1 MNLEEKLKQ
10 LPNEA
15 GVYQYFDNQGHLLY
29 IGKAKSLKNR
39 VKSYFKFSPTLQAS
53 NDLSPRI
60 YKMISETSFL
70 EWIVVPNEHDALILE
85 NSLIKQLKP
94 KYNVLL
100 RDDKTY
106 PYIFVNLN
114 EDFPRLEITRKIEKG
129 KNIKYFGPY
138 SSGAKDMLDS
148 IYEIVP
154 LVQKKSCV
162 KSKKACLFF
171 QIGKCLA
178 PCEDKISKENYKKIL
193 DEALSYIYN
202 KSKILAKLKEKMLF
216 YSQNFRFE
224 EALVLRDRIKTI
236 EKSEIKTGID
246 LTSNDD
252 LDIFAI
258 KSCNKK
264 AVIVRMFIRDGKLAS
279 SNYDFMKSNDDV
291 EFDIQ
296 EAYKRAI
303 INYYSNDL
311 PIIPK
316 EIIVANELEELDS
329 IEDFLYQKFRKK
341 IKIVNPKIDK
351 KASVVKIA
359 LNNCD
364 ELLRL
369 ESIKQQNSIYSEIK
383 ELFSLKNSPNIIET
397 FDNSHLMGQ
406 ARVGAMVVWNSQ
418 VENFDKKSYRHY
430 NLESLDEYSQMR
442 ELLFRRVESFDKN
455 SPPDLWV
462 IDGGSTL
469 LNLAFEIVSSIG
481 VNLDIIAISKQK
493 VDAKAYR
500 AKGNAK
506 DILHF
511 IQNKEIKSIKLLP
524 SDKRLQ
530 FVQRLR
536 DEAHRFAISF
546 HKKQKRKEDKDI
558 SFLQIKGIGE
568 AKIKKLLLYF
578 GEFEKIKNATF
589 DELKTVLNQSDA
601 KNIVDYFKKDKSGE
615 NINKQG

>member
-53 NDLSPRI
+53 SDLSPRI
-60 YKMISETSFL
+60 YKMISETSSL

-114 EDFPRLEITRKIEKG
+114 DDFPRLEITRKIEKG

-162 KSKKACLFF
+162 KGKKACLFF

-178 PCEDKISKENYKKIL
+178 PCEDKISKEDYKKIL

-202 KSKILAKLKEKMLF
+202 KSKILTKLKEKMLF

-236 EKSEIKTGID
+236 EKSQIKTGID

-258 KSCNKK
+258 KSSNKK

-316 EIIVANELEELDS
+316 EILVASEIEELDS
-329 IEDFLYQKFRKK
+329 IEDFLYQKFSKK

-351 KASVVKIA
+351 KATIVKIA

-383 ELFSLKNSPNIIET
+383 ELFSLKNSPNIIES

-418 VENFDKKSYRHY
+418 IESFDKKSYRHY

-442 ELLFRRVESFDKN
+442 ELLLRRVESFDKN
-455 SPPDLWV
+455 SPPDLWL

-511 IQNKEIKSIKLLP
+511 IENKEIKSINLLP

-601 KNIVDYFKKDKSGE
+601 QNIVDYFKKEKSGE
-615 NINKQG
+615 DINKQG

>member
-53 NDLSPRI
+53 SDLSPRI
-60 YKMISETSFL
+60 YKMISETSSL

-162 KSKKACLFF
+162 KGKKACLFF

-178 PCEDKISKENYKKIL
+178 PCEDKISKEDYKKIL

-202 KSKILAKLKEKMLF
+202 KSKILTKLKEKMLF

-236 EKSEIKTGID
+236 EKSQIKTGID

-258 KSCNKK
+258 KSSNKK

-316 EIIVANELEELDS
+316 EILVANEIEELDS
-329 IEDFLYQKFRKK
+329 IEDFLYQKFNKK

-351 KASVVKIA
+351 KATIVKIA

-383 ELFSLKNSPNIIET
+383 ELFSLKNSPNIIES

-418 VENFDKKSYRHY
+418 VESFDKKSYRHY

-442 ELLFRRVESFDKN
+442 ELLLRRVESFDKN
-455 SPPDLWV
+455 SPPDLWL

-511 IQNKEIKSIKLLP
+511 IQNKEIKSINLLP

-601 KNIVDYFKKDKSGE
+601 KNIVDYFKKEKSGE
-615 NINKQG
+615 DINKQG

>member
-53 NDLSPRI
+53 SDLSPRI
-60 YKMISETSFL
+60 YKMISETSSL

-162 KSKKACLFF
+162 KGKKACLFF

-178 PCEDKISKENYKKIL
+178 PCEDKISKEDYKKIL

-202 KSKILAKLKEKMLF
+202 KSKILTKLKEKMLF

-236 EKSEIKTGID
+236 EKSQIKTGID

-258 KSCNKK
+258 KSSNKK

-316 EIIVANELEELDS
+316 EILVANEIEELDS
-329 IEDFLYQKFRKK
+329 IEDFLYQKFNKK

-351 KASVVKIA
+351 KATIVKIA

-383 ELFSLKNSPNIIET
+383 ELFSLKNSPNIIES

-418 VENFDKKSYRHY
+418 IESFDKKSYRHY

-442 ELLFRRVESFDKN
+442 ELLMRRVESFDKN
-455 SPPDLWV
+455 SPPDLWL

-511 IQNKEIKSIKLLP
+511 IQNKEIKSINLLP

-589 DELKTVLNQSDA
+589 DELKTVLNQNDA
-601 KNIVDYFKKDKSGE
+601 QNIVDYFKKEKSGE
-615 NINKQG
+615 DINKQG

>member
-1 MNLEEKLKQ
+1 MNLEEKLKL
-10 LPNEA
+10 LPSEA

-60 YKMISETSFL
+60 YKMISETVFL

-106 PYIFVNLN
+106 PYIFVDLN

-138 SSGAKDMLDS
+138 SSGARDMLDS
-148 IYEIVP
+148 IYEIIP

-178 PCEDKISKENYKKIL
+178 PCENKVNKDEYKKIL
-193 DEALSYIYN
+193 DEALGYIYN
-202 KSKILAKLKEKMLF
+202 KSKLLNKLKEKMQF
-216 YSQNFRFE
+216 YSENFRFE
-224 EALVLRDRIKTI
+224 EALVLRDRAKTI

-246 LTSNDD
+246 LTTNED

-258 KSCNKK
+258 KSSNKK
-264 AVIVRMFIRDGKLAS
+264 AVLVRMFIRDGKLAS
-279 SNYDFMKSNDDV
+279 SNYDFMKTNDDV

-303 INYYSNDL
+303 INYYSNEL

-316 EIIVANELEELDS
+316 EIIVADE
-329 IEDFLYQKFRKK
+329 IEDIITIEEFLYKKFNKK

-351 KASVVKIA
+351 KASIVKIA

-369 ESIKQQNSIYSEIK
+369 ENIKDENSIYNELK
-383 ELFSLKNSPNIIET
+383 ELFSLNCVPNIIET

-406 ARVGAMVVWNSQ
+406 ATVGGMVVWNKEK
-418 VENFDKKSYRHY
+418 ENFDKKSYRHY
-430 NLESLDEYSQMR
+430 NLESLDEYSQMK
-442 ELLFRRVESFDKN
+442 EMLYRRVESFDKN
-455 SPPDLWV
+455 NPPDLWV
-462 IDGGSTL
+462 IDGGTTL
-469 LNLAFEIVSSIG
+469 LNLAFDIVDSIG

-506 DILHF
+506 DIVHF
-511 IQNKEIKSIKLLP
+511 KQNGEIKSLNLLP

-530 FVQRLR
+530 FIQRLR

-546 HKKQKRKEDKDI
+546 HKKQKRKEDKEI
-558 SFLQIKGIGE
+558 SLLQIKGIGE

-578 GEFEKIKNATF
+578 GEFEKIRNASF
-589 DELKTVLNQSDA
+589 EELKSVLNEADA
-601 KNIVDYFKKDKSGE
+601 HNIINYF
-615 NINKQG
+615 NN

>member
-1 MNLEEKLKQ
+1 MNLEEKLKR
-10 LPNEA
+10 LPLEA
-15 GVYQYFDNQGHLLY
+15 GVYQYFDNNGHLLY
-29 IGKAKSLKNR
+29 VGKAKSLKNR

-154 LVQKKSCV
+154 LIQKKSCV
-162 KSKKACLFF
+162 EGKKACLFF

-178 PCEDKISKENYKKIL
+178 PCEDKISKEDYKKLL
-193 DEALSYIYN
+193 DEALVYIYN
-202 KSKILAKLKEKMLF
+202 KSKLLIKLKEKMQF
-216 YSQNFRFE
+216 YSENFRFE
-224 EALVLRDRIKTI
+224 EAMVLRDRIKTI
-236 EKSEIKTGID
+236 EKSQIKTGID
-246 LTSNDD
+246 LATNED

-258 KSCNKK
+258 KHNSKK
-264 AVIVRMFIRDGKLAS
+264 AVLVRMFIRDGKLAS
-279 SNYDFMKSNDDV
+279 SNYDFIKSNDEVNFDV
-291 EFDIQ
+291 Q

-316 EIIVANELEELDS
+316 EIIVASELEELS
-329 IEDFLYQKFRKK
+329 TIEDFLQLKFGKK
-341 IKIVNPKIDK
+341 VKIVNPKIDK
-351 KASVVKIA
+351 KAAIVKIA

-369 ESIKQQNSIYSEIK
+369 ESIKDENSIYDEIK
-383 ELFSLKNSPNIIET
+383 ELFSLNCTPSIIET
-397 FDNSHLMGQ
+397 FDNSHMMGQ
-406 ARVGAMVVWNSQ
+406 ATVGGMVVWNKEK
-418 VENFDKKSYRHY
+418 ENFDKKSYRHY
-430 NLESLDEYSQMR
+430 NLESLDEYSQMK
-442 ELLFRRVESFDKN
+442 EMLYRRVESFEKN

-462 IDGGSTL
+462 IDGGTTL
-469 LNLAFEIVSSIG
+469 LNLAYEIIASIG

-506 DILHF
+506 DIVHF
-511 IQNKEIKSIKLLP
+511 RQNKELKSINLLP

-546 HKKQKRKEDKDI
+546 HKKQKRKEDKEI

-589 DELKTVLNQSDA
+589 EELKSVLNESDA
-601 KNIVDYFKKDKSGE
+601 QNIKNYFSEKID
-615 NINKQG
+615 

>member
-53 NDLSPRI
+53 SDLSPRI
-60 YKMISETSFL
+60 YKMISETSSL

-162 KSKKACLFF
+162 KGKKACLFF

-178 PCEDKISKENYKKIL
+178 PCEDKISKEDYKKIL
-193 DEALSYIYN
+193 YEALSYIYN
-202 KSKILAKLKEKMLF
+202 KSKILTKLKEKMLF

-236 EKSEIKTGID
+236 EKSQIKTGID
-246 LTSNDD
+246 LISNDD

-258 KSCNKK
+258 KSSNKK

-316 EIIVANELEELDS
+316 EILVANEIEELDS
-329 IEDFLYQKFRKK
+329 IEDFLYQKFSKK

-351 KASVVKIA
+351 KATIVKIA

-383 ELFSLKNSPNIIET
+383 ELFSLKNSPNIIES

-418 VENFDKKSYRHY
+418 IESFDKKSYRHY

-442 ELLFRRVESFDKN
+442 ELLMRRVESFDKN
-455 SPPDLWV
+455 SPPDLWL

-511 IQNKEIKSIKLLP
+511 IENKEIKSINLLP

-601 KNIVDYFKKDKSGE
+601 QNIVDYFKKEKSGE
-615 NINKQG
+615 DINKQG

>member
-53 NDLSPRI
+53 SDLSPRI
-60 YKMISETSFL
+60 YKMISETSSL

-114 EDFPRLEITRKIEKG
+114 DDFPRLEITRKIEKG

-162 KSKKACLFF
+162 KGKKACLFF

-178 PCEDKISKENYKKIL
+178 PCEDKISKEDYKKIL

-202 KSKILAKLKEKMLF
+202 KSKILTKLKEKMLF

-236 EKSEIKTGID
+236 EKSQIKTGID

-258 KSCNKK
+258 KSSNKK

-296 EAYKRAI
+296 EAYRRAI

-316 EIIVANELEELDS
+316 EILVANEIEELDS
-329 IEDFLYQKFRKK
+329 IEDFLYQKFNKK

-351 KASVVKIA
+351 KATIVKIA

-383 ELFSLKNSPNIIET
+383 ELFSLKNSPNIIES

-418 VENFDKKSYRHY
+418 IESFDKKSYRHY

-442 ELLFRRVESFDKN
+442 ELLMRRVESFDKN
-455 SPPDLWV
+455 SPPDLWL

-511 IQNKEIKSIKLLP
+511 IENKEIKSINLLP

-601 KNIVDYFKKDKSGE
+601 KNIVDYFKKEKSGE
-615 NINKQG
+615 DINKQG

>member
-53 NDLSPRI
+53 SDLSPRI
-60 YKMISETSFL
+60 YKMISETSSL

-162 KSKKACLFF
+162 KGKKACLFF

-178 PCEDKISKENYKKIL
+178 PCEDKISKEDYKKIL

-202 KSKILAKLKEKMLF
+202 KSKILTKLKEKMLF

-236 EKSEIKTGID
+236 EKSQIKTGID

-258 KSCNKK
+258 KSSNKK

-316 EIIVANELEELDS
+316 EILVASEIEELDS
-329 IEDFLYQKFRKK
+329 IEDFLYQKFSKK

-351 KASVVKIA
+351 KATIVKIA

-383 ELFSLKNSPNIIET
+383 ELFSLKNSPNIIES

-418 VENFDKKSYRHY
+418 IESFDKKSYRHY

-442 ELLFRRVESFDKN
+442 ELLLRRVESFDKN
-455 SPPDLWV
+455 SPPDLWL

-511 IQNKEIKSIKLLP
+511 IENKEIKSINLLP

-601 KNIVDYFKKDKSGE
+601 QNIVDYFKKEKSGE
-615 NINKQG
+615 DINKQG

>member
-10 LPNEA
+10 LPLEA
-15 GVYQYFDNQGHLLY
+15 GVYQYFDNNGHLLY
-29 IGKAKSLKNR
+29 VGKAKSLKNR

-53 NDLSPRI
+53 SDLSPRI

-154 LVQKKSCV
+154 LIQKKSCV
-162 KSKKACLFF
+162 KGKKACLFF

-178 PCEDKISKENYKKIL
+178 PCEDKISKEDYKKLL
-193 DEALSYIYN
+193 DEALVYIYN
-202 KSKILAKLKEKMLF
+202 KSKLLIKLKEKMQF
-216 YSQNFRFE
+216 YSENFRFE
-224 EALVLRDRIKTI
+224 EAMVLRDRIKTI
-236 EKSEIKTGID
+236 EKSQIKTGID
-246 LTSNDD
+246 LATNED

-258 KSCNKK
+258 KHNSKK
-264 AVIVRMFIRDGKLAS
+264 AVLVRMFIRDGKLAS
-279 SNYDFMKSNDDV
+279 SNYDFIKSNDEVNFDV
-291 EFDIQ
+291 Q

-316 EIIVANELEELDS
+316 EIIVASELEELS
-329 IEDFLYQKFRKK
+329 TIEDFLQLKFGKK
-341 IKIVNPKIDK
+341 VKIVNPKIDK
-351 KASVVKIA
+351 KAAIVKIA

-369 ESIKQQNSIYSEIK
+369 ESIKDENSIYDEIK
-383 ELFSLKNSPNIIET
+383 ELFSLNCTPSIIET
-397 FDNSHLMGQ
+397 FDNSHMMGQ
-406 ARVGAMVVWNSQ
+406 ATVGGMVVWNKEK
-418 VENFDKKSYRHY
+418 ENFDKKSYRHY
-430 NLESLDEYSQMR
+430 NLESLDEYSQMK
-442 ELLFRRVESFDKN
+442 EMLYRRVESFEKN

-462 IDGGSTL
+462 IDGGTTL
-469 LNLAFEIVSSIG
+469 LNLAYEIIASIG

-506 DILHF
+506 DIVHF
-511 IQNKEIKSIKLLP
+511 RQNKELKSINLLP

-546 HKKQKRKEDKDI
+546 HKKQKRKEDKEI

-589 DELKTVLNQSDA
+589 EELKSVLNESDA
-601 KNIVDYFKKDKSGE
+601 QNIKNYFSEKID
-615 NINKQG
+615 

>member
-10 LPNEA
+10 IPNFA
-15 GVYQYFDNQGHLLY
+15 GVYQYFDKNGHLLY
-29 IGKAKSLKNR
+29 IGKAKNLKNR
-39 VKSYFKFSPTLQAS
+39 VKSYFKFKPFFQAS
-53 NDLSPRI
+53 SDLSPRI
-60 YKMISETSFL
+60 YKMISETISL

-106 PYIFVNLN
+106 PYIYLDLN
-114 EDFPRLEITRKIEKG
+114 EDFPRLEITRKVEIG

-148 IYEIVP
+148 IYEIIP
-154 LVQKKSCV
+154 LVQKKSCI
-162 KSKKACLFF
+162 KGNKACLFY

-178 PCEDKISKENYKKIL
+178 PCEGKITKDEYKLLI
-193 DEALSYIYN
+193 DEALTYIYN
-202 KSKILAKLKEKMLF
+202 KTKLISKLKDKMKF
-216 YSQNFRFE
+216 YSDEFRFE
-224 EALVLRDRIKTI
+224 EALNLRDRIKTI
-236 EKSEIKTGID
+236 EKSQIKTAID
-246 LTSNDD
+246 LATNED

-258 KSCNKK
+258 KSSNKK
-264 AVIVRMFIRDGKLAS
+264 AVLVRMFIRDGKLAS
-279 SNYDFMKSNDDV
+279 SNYAFIKVNDEL
-291 EFDIQ
+291 EFDLN
-296 EAYKRAI
+296 EAYERAI
-303 INYYSNDL
+303 VNYYSNDL

-316 EIIVANELEELDS
+316 EILVADELFELES
-329 IEDFLYQKFRKK
+329 IEKFLQEKFARK

-351 KASVVKIA
+351 KASIINIA

-369 ESIKQQNSIYSEIK
+369 ENIKDENSIYNELQ
-383 ELFSLKNSPNIIET
+383 ELFDLKTLPYTIET

-406 ARVGAMVVWNSQ
+406 ARVGGMVVWDKEK
-418 VENFDKKSYRHY
+418 ENFDKSSYRHY

-442 ELLFRRVESFDKN
+442 EVLFRRVESFSKN
-455 SPPDLWV
+455 SPPDLWI
-462 IDGGSTL
+462 IDGGTTL
-469 LNLAFEIVSSIG
+469 LNLAYEIISSIG

-511 IQNKEIKSIKLLP
+511 KSSDGYQSLTLLP
-524 SDKRLQ
+524 SDRRLQ

-546 HKKQKRKEDKDI
+546 HKKQKRKEDKEI
-558 SFLQIKGIGE
+558 SLLQIKGIGE

-578 GEFEKIKNATF
+578 GEFEKIKNSNF
-589 DELKTVLNQSDA
+589 EELRNVLNDSDA
-601 KNIVDYFKKDKSGE
+601 KNIVEYFKKEESG
-615 NINKQG
+615 KDSSK

>member
-10 LPNEA
+10 LPLEA
-15 GVYQYFDNQGHLLY
+15 GVYQYFDNNGHLLY
-29 IGKAKSLKNR
+29 VGKAKSLKNR

-53 NDLSPRI
+53 SDLSPRI

-162 KSKKACLFF
+162 KGKKSCLFF
-171 QIGKCLA
+171 QTGKCLA
-178 PCEDKISKENYKKIL
+178 PCEDKINKEDYKKLL
-193 DEALSYIYN
+193 DEALVYIYN
-202 KSKILAKLKEKMLF
+202 KSKLLVKLKEKMQF
-216 YSQNFRFE
+216 YSENFRFE
-224 EALVLRDRIKTI
+224 EAMVLRDRVKTI
-236 EKSEIKTGID
+236 EKSQIKTGID
-246 LTSNDD
+246 LATKED

-258 KSCNKK
+258 KFSSKK
-264 AVIVRMFIRDGKLAS
+264 AVLVRMFLRDGKLVS
-279 SNYDFMKSNDDV
+279 SNYDFIKTNDEV

-316 EIIVANELEELDS
+316 EIILAQELDELS
-329 IEDFLYQKFRKK
+329 TIEDFLHQKFNKK

-351 KASVVKIA
+351 KASLVKIT

-369 ESIKQQNSIYSEIK
+369 ENIKDENCIYNDIK
-383 ELFSLKNSPNIIET
+383 ELFSLNCTPNTIEI

-406 ARVGAMVVWNSQ
+406 ATVGAMVVWDKEK
-418 VENFDKKSYRHY
+418 ENFDKKSYRHY
-430 NLESLDEYSQMR
+430 NLESLDEYSQMK
-442 ELLFRRVESFDKN
+442 EILYRRVQSFDKN

-462 IDGGSTL
+462 IDGGTTL
-469 LNLAFEIVSSIG
+469 LNLAYEIIASIG

-500 AKGNAK
+500 SKGNAK
-506 DILHF
+506 DIVHF
-511 IQNKEIKSIKLLP
+511 RQNRELKSINLLP

-530 FVQRLR
+530 FIQRLR

-546 HKKQKRKEDKDI
+546 HKKQKRNEDKEI
-558 SFLQIKGIGE
+558 SFLKIKGIGE

-589 DELKTVLNQSDA
+589 EELKSVLNESDA
-601 KNIVDYFKKDKSGE
+601 QNIKNYFSEKID
-615 NINKQG
+615 

>member
-1 MNLEEKLKQ
+1 MNLEEKLKL
-10 LPNEA
+10 LPSEA

-60 YKMISETSFL
+60 YKMISETVFL

-106 PYIFVNLN
+106 PYIFVDLN

-138 SSGAKDMLDS
+138 SSGARDMLDS
-148 IYEIVP
+148 IYEIIP

-178 PCEDKISKENYKKIL
+178 PCENKVNKDEYKKIL
-193 DEALSYIYN
+193 DEALGYIYN
-202 KSKILAKLKEKMLF
+202 KSKLLNKLKEKMQF
-216 YSQNFRFE
+216 YSENFRFE
-224 EALVLRDRIKTI
+224 EALVLRDRVKTI

-246 LTSNDD
+246 LTTNED

-258 KSCNKK
+258 KSSNKK
-264 AVIVRMFIRDGKLAS
+264 AVLVRMFIRDGKLAS
-279 SNYDFMKSNDDV
+279 SNYDFMKTNDDV

-303 INYYSNDL
+303 INYYSNEL

-316 EIIVANELEELDS
+316 EIIVADE
-329 IEDFLYQKFRKK
+329 IEDIITIEEFLYKKFNKK

-351 KASVVKIA
+351 KASIVKIA

-369 ESIKQQNSIYSEIK
+369 ENIKDENSIYNELK
-383 ELFSLKNSPNIIET
+383 ELFSLNCVPNIIET

-406 ARVGAMVVWNSQ
+406 ATVGGMVVWNKEK
-418 VENFDKKSYRHY
+418 ENFDKKSYRHY
-430 NLESLDEYSQMR
+430 NLESLDEYSQMK
-442 ELLFRRVESFDKN
+442 EMLYRRVESFDKN
-455 SPPDLWV
+455 NPPDLWV
-462 IDGGSTL
+462 IDGGTTL
-469 LNLAFEIVSSIG
+469 LNLAFDIVDSIG

-506 DILHF
+506 DIVHF
-511 IQNKEIKSIKLLP
+511 KQNGEIKSLNLLP

-530 FVQRLR
+530 FIQRLR

-546 HKKQKRKEDKDI
+546 HKKQKRKEDKEI
-558 SFLQIKGIGE
+558 SLLQIKGIGE

-578 GEFEKIKNATF
+578 GEFEKIRNASF
-589 DELKTVLNQSDA
+589 EELKSVLNEADA
-601 KNIVDYFKKDKSGE
+601 HNIINYF
-615 NINKQG
+615 NN